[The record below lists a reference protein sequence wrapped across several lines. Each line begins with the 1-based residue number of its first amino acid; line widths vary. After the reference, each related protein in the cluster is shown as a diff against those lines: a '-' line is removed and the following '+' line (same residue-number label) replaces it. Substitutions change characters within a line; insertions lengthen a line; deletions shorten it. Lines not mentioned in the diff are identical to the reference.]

1 MSRRKSSRAPRRNK
15 VENLESS
22 VLSPAAAQT
31 IAPTESAGGEM
42 PSEKTRTASPLSE
55 LDQLDADWD

>member
-15 VENLESS
+15 AENLESS

-31 IAPTESAGGEM
+31 IAPTESVGSEI
-42 PSEKTRTASPLSE
+42 PSEKTSPLSE